1 MSNNMKQ
8 KVNCQIP
15 IHMLTS
21 TWKGEIKK
29 LPSNKVFSLIIDY
42 PVHKELTFKINTGSK
57 GLTFTK
63 LLQKIGKVY
72 ETIYKSKKYE
82 QFIYGHDISDL
93 TLEDISVD
101 MKNKSIRLGIG
112 S

>member
-1 MSNNMKQ
+1 MSNNIKQ
-8 KVNCQIP
+8 KVICQVP
-15 IHMLTS
+15 IYMLTS

-29 LPSNKVFSLIIDY
+29 LPPNKVFSLIIDY
-42 PVHKELTFKINTGSK
+42 PVHKELTFKIKTGSK

-72 ETIYKSKKYE
+72 ETIYESEKYQ
-82 QFIYGHDISDL
+82 QFIYGHDIYDL

-101 MKNKSIRLGIG
+101 MRNKIIRLGIG

>member
-1 MSNNMKQ
+1 MKKSNKQ
-8 KVNCQIP
+8 EVICHIP
-15 IHMLTS
+15 VTMLAS
-21 TWKGEIKK
+21 KWQGEIKR
-29 LPSNKVFSLIIDY
+29 LPPNKTFTLIIDY
-42 PVHKELTFKINTGSK
+42 PVVKELTFKIKTGSR
-57 GLTFTK
+57 GLTFIK

-93 TLEDISVD
+93 TLEDISVN